1 LIYSNFY
8 DNEMR
13 CGVRKCLVLGIY
25 GAICVARIE
34 NLIIHNSQL
43 AISNKQEFSGVG
55 RGNEK
60 ERKQRQRCGRKTM
73 K

>member
-1 LIYSNFY
+1 
-8 DNEMR
+8 MKW
-13 CGVRKCLVLGIY
+13 GVGLANSLFLVYTAQFAL
-25 GAICVARIE
+25 ARIE

-60 ERKQRQRCGRKTM
+60 GRKQRQRCGRKTV